1 MLVGLH
7 RMDVVANNLANAS
20 TAGYR
25 AADTIQR
32 AFPEMLIHRV
42 EKLDWQAGPS
52 RVAIGG
58 LGLGATIDGTYT
70 NFTPGALRSTGN
82 PLDMA
87 LLEPDVFFTVVTEDG
102 VRYTRNGSFQ
112 LNANGELVTSQG
124 HQILGTRG
132 PIRING
138 TKIDID
144 ATGFVYVDDVVADRL
159 LITTFAAPEMLQ
171 REASQY
177 FQAEPAAGPL
187 EAALFTVAQGQL
199 EQSNVNVV
207 KELVKMINV
216 QRAYEASQKAVRAA
230 DDTLGK
236 LVNELNV

>member
-1 MLVGLH
+1 
-7 RMDVVANNLANAS
+7 
-20 TAGYR
+20 
-25 AADTIQR
+25 
-32 AFPEMLIHRV
+32 MLIHRV
-42 EKLDWQAGPS
+42 EVDCGGTEQS
-52 RVAIGG
+52 SHRRVRP
-58 LGLGATIDGTYT
+58 LTTIDAPT
-70 NFTPGALRSTGN
+70 NFTPGALRPTGN

-144 ATGFVYVDDVVADRL
+144 ATGFVYVDDVVVDRL

-199 EQSNVNVV
+199 SNQRQCCQ
-207 KELVKMINV
+207 ELVK
-216 QRAYEASQKAVRAA
+216 
-230 DDTLGK
+230 
-236 LVNELNV
+236 